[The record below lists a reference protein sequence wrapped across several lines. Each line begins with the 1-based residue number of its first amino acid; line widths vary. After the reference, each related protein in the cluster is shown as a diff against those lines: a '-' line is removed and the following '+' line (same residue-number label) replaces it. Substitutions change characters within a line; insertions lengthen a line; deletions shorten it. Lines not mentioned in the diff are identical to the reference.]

1 MRPGLQDSRGIRY
14 PFGASLE
21 GSSAPAQGS
30 AGSTILPLG
39 PAHSGVGNHVAALAL
54 HPSSE
59 KLTVPTQVK
68 APSPLLIK
76 GQEAHAVF
84 PLEYRCAL

>member
-1 MRPGLQDSRGIRY
+1 MAHCLPASPDSLGLD
-14 PFGASLE
+14 P
-21 GSSAPAQGS
+21 GS